1 MGYKLSI
8 ERHENNGI
16 NADAFGNFI
25 MHYIDLW
32 EPEGFDGKF
41 DNVLKTYGAKNI
53 LGEPAIEFET
63 EQQALFFILRWS
75 CASPKK

>member
-32 EPEGFDGKF
+32 ELEG
-41 DNVLKTYGAKNI
+41 
-53 LGEPAIEFET
+53 
-63 EQQALFFILRWS
+63 S
-75 CASPKK
+75 

>member
-8 ERHENNGI
+8 ERHENNRI

-32 EPEGFDGKF
+32 ELEGSGFDRKL

-75 CASPKK
+75 